1 MRNDT
6 VTTVTDG
13 GIRCT
18 HGQVAGQVM
27 LLCNSGTGNMSQIFR
42 VSATGQN
49 YSEFHNV
56 HPLPDKKEFDT
67 IDPIK
72 WNLLT
77 LS

>member
-1 MRNDT
+1 MTQSQT
-6 VTTVTDG
+6 VGLDALTV
-13 GIRCT
+13 RW
-18 HGQVAGQVM
+18 QVG
-27 LLCNSGTGNMSQIFR
+27 LCCYVIQELEMSQIFR

-56 HPLPDKKEFDT
+56 HPLLDIKEFDT

>member
-6 VTTVTDG
+6 VTVTDG

-27 LLCNSGTGNMSQIFR
+27 LLCNSATESMSQIFR